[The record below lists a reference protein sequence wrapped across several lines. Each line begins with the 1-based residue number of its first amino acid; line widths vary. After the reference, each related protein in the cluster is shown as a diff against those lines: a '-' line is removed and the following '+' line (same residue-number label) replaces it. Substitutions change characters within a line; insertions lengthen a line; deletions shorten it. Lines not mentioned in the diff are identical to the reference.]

1 MGTSSY
7 QEYFK
12 NVHQQLNEAP
22 NKKQLYELVSNA
34 PFYSKFHTTNLDLGM
49 IVFVL
54 VNLQTRTINRVSYS
68 HTSPAHDAI
77 RVSPKTFQEIK
88 LPLLNDANLTS
99 KTIQT
104 GKPHKTSDWK
114 YLFTPAISEAAAR
127 FNQAEAGM
135 GCSFIYP
142 VKNGEVAGAL
152 IFSFYQQIE
161 TIGKR
166 HQDFMKKY
174 STIVSQSLR

>member
-1 MGTSSY
+1 MGTNSY
-7 QEYFK
+7 QEYYK
-12 NVHQQLNEAP
+12 NVSRQLSEAP
-22 NKKQLYELVSNA
+22 NKKQLYELVANA
-34 PFYSKFHTTNLDLGM
+34 PFQSKFHTTNLDLGM

-54 VNLQTRTINRVSYS
+54 ANLKTKTIDRISYS

-88 LPLLNDANLTS
+88 LPLIDDTNLTS
-99 KTIQT
+99 KTIKT

-114 YLFTPAISEAAAR
+114 YLFTPVISETAAR

-142 VKNGEVAGAL
+142 VKNEELMGAL

-161 TIGKR
+161 AIGKR

-174 STIVSQSLR
+174 STIVSQNLR